1 MPNIGGPEL
10 IFILAIVLIIFGAGR
25 LPEVFGQ
32 LGKGVRSF
40 REESGKEG
48 SPAATSTAI
57 AGDDRHCTNCG
68 KPLADGAKFC
78 ASCGTPV
85 APS

>member
-1 MPNIGGPEL
+1 M
-10 IFILAIVLIIFGAGR
+10 
-25 LPEVFGQ
+25 
-32 LGKGVRSF
+32 RSF